1 MIPTLWPL
9 KPRLIGLNPID
20 GIAHAEIRRRRSFAM
35 KRSFLVAVLVAATM
49 PALLDAADNLK
60 LKPGLDYMKNAW
72 QGPVIEGDNL
82 WDGVEKGRPNFIFMY
97 AEFCFDAKRQ
107 AQRTVEMYRD
117 YGDRVHFVI
126 IDLSRPIPKR
136 TQIPLLKKYWSRVF
150 PHTVIL
156 DRNGKTVFDYVGEV
170 DDATLIGWLDASLRS
185 GEADHPDVE
194 SGN

>member
-1 MIPTLWPL
+1 
-9 KPRLIGLNPID
+9 
-20 GIAHAEIRRRRSFAM
+20 M
-35 KRSFLVAVLVAATM
+35 KSVCWVAALAFMAM
-49 PALLDAADNLK
+49 PAPLCAADNLK

-72 QGPVIEGDNL
+72 QGPVIEGDNM
-82 WDGVEKGRPNFIFMY
+82 WDGVEKGKPNLIFMY

-107 AQRTVEMYRD
+107 AERTVEMYRD

-156 DRNGKTVFDYVGEV
+156 DSNGKTVFDYIGEV
-170 DDATLIGWLDASLRS
+170 DDATLIGWLDASLR
-185 GEADHPDVE
+185 GDKTAQPDAE
-194 SGN
+194 NGN

>member
-1 MIPTLWPL
+1 M
-9 KPRLIGLNPID
+9 KSVSLI
-20 GIAHAEIRRRRSFAM
+20 
-35 KRSFLVAVLVAATM
+35 AVLALMAL
-49 PALLDAADNLK
+49 PARLQAADNLK

-72 QGPVIEGDNL
+72 QGPAIEGDKM
-82 WDGVEKGRPNFIFMY
+82 WDGVEKGKPNLIFMY

-126 IDLSRPIPKR
+126 IDLSRPIPRR

-156 DRNGKTVFDYVGEV
+156 DSKGKTVFDYVGEV
-170 DDATLIGWLDASLRS
+170 DDATLIGWLDASLRGDETLQPS
-185 GEADHPDVE
+185 VE
-194 SGN
+194 NGN